1 MSKRALIL
9 GLLGLAGLAAWR
21 YRIAQ
26 VGSFMIV
33 AGLRRLVI
41 PDPAPD
47 FKALAPEWS
56 TLEPTR
62 TYPASHSRG
71 MITYHPWYDH
81 FQPAIANR
89 CLAET
94 AELGAGHIR
103 IDVRWKD
110 LMPDGRNVDEAAWNW
125 YRHYLL
131 AARNWYGLEPLI
143 VLSNAPAP
151 VLRYPVEARLAAWTR
166 FVDALAQRAG
176 HLCTTYQVLNE
187 PNNPVF
193 RIFPTQTTPL
203 AIVEAA
209 KVIRQRVPDAQI
221 TINIL
226 AGILGWQA
234 TLENLLRAS
243 GSAIDIVGLDYYPG
257 TWTVSSNSDAANW
270 NQFVDFIAKNEATSG
285 SPLYRRP
292 LAILETGYATNV
304 QYWRG
309 EEQQVRYLRTLGD
322 AMKQLDARVGP
333 SGLRLVGIHELSDAD
348 SDAIL
353 DPEAHFGL
361 LTSKILRR
369 KPGFD
374 AARQLFHAL
383 R

>member
-1 MSKRALIL
+1 
-9 GLLGLAGLAAWR
+9 
-21 YRIAQ
+21 
-26 VGSFMIV
+26 
-33 AGLRRLVI
+33 
-41 PDPAPD
+41 
-47 FKALAPEWS
+47 
-56 TLEPTR
+56 
-62 TYPASHSRG
+62 

-203 AIVEAA
+203 AM
-209 KVIRQRVPDAQI
+209 
-221 TINIL
+221 
-226 AGILGWQA
+226 
-234 TLENLLRAS
+234 
-243 GSAIDIVGLDYYPG
+243 
-257 TWTVSSNSDAANW
+257 
-270 NQFVDFIAKNEATSG
+270 
-285 SPLYRRP
+285 
-292 LAILETGYATNV
+292 
-304 QYWRG
+304 
-309 EEQQVRYLRTLGD
+309 RYLRTLGD